1 MRSIHLR
8 LACALVWS
16 AVCLAAAPVPSARA
30 GDAMPPEMS
39 NGPRFIQT
47 DGATLYRATCQGCHM
62 PHGEGAKGAGIYP
75 ALADNPQVATTAYV
89 ASVVLQGRNGM
100 PGFGDR
106 MSDDQVAAVVNYV
119 RTHFGNQYPDPL
131 SAIDVA
137 KMR

>member
-1 MRSIHLR
+1 MPMRSIHLR
-8 LACALVWS
+8 LVCALVWS
-16 AVCLAAAPVPSARA
+16 AVCLAAAPVPTARA
-30 GDAMPPEMS
+30 GD
-39 NGPRFIQT
+39 
-47 DGATLYRATCQGCHM
+47 DM

-75 ALADNPQVATTAYV
+75 TLADNPQVATTAYV